1 MPSLGARRSE
11 LCFMLSVSRQSLPG
25 GKRTRSVRN
34 RENQTPPP
42 QTAVGNGPE
51 GVARARQR
59 GAGRG
64 ARGAEWRL
72 DAEAEVP
79 GTCERTR

>member
-1 MPSLGARRSE
+1 MPSLGARGSE
-11 LCFMLSVSRQSLPG
+11 LCFVLSMSRQSLPG

-34 RENQTPPP
+34 GKPNTP
-42 QTAVGNGPE
+42 AADSGGE
-51 GVARARQR
+51 WAGVARARQR